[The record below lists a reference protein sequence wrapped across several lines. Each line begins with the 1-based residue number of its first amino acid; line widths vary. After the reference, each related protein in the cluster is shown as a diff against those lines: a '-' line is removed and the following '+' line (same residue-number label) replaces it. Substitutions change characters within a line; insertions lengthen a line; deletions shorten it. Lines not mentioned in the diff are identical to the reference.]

1 MVEHVTG
8 NVRAAMAGYDKA
20 ITLDADHMEARLA
33 RAGLYLDLD
42 RPAEAAAEVEEL
54 RKRFPKE
61 PRGAYLAALLAE
73 RKGDAQAAQARLREV
88 TALLDAVPMDY
99 IRYRPQVLML
109 NGLAHFGLSELEKAK
124 PYFEALLPRAQTP
137 LPALKPL
144 AQIHLAERN
153 PARAAELLEW
163 YMRAHPSDLQAM
175 VLLASAYVAKGQNT
189 KAFDL
194 LQEAMRNNDTPQ
206 MRSVLGMSLLGNGRW
221 QDALPELEV
230 AFKRDPR
237 GQTYAGSMLAMLYL
251 KNGQLPKAEAVA
263 QALAKQDP
271 SNPVFHN
278 LLGMVLART
287 GNAAGARK
295 AFEQALKIDDR
306 LSAPKLNL
314 ARLDMNERAF
324 DAAERRLTPLL
335 KADDRNVDARLEAAR
350 LAALRGK
357 DEDEQALLEKANE
370 LSTARDP
377 RAGLALIALHLRR
390 GKPAAAVD
398 VAKRLASRRGEDV
411 TVLLAYA
418 NAQNING
425 DTTGARSTLSKAT
438 TLAGYSA
445 PRQIE
450 IASLQLAAGNL
461 PGARYSAD
469 KALSAVPDFLPAQA
483 LLVDLDLRQGD
494 TAKAEQL
501 ARKITASHPQRA
513 IGYSLLGD
521 VAAARGQGAAA
532 LEGYRKAHQLEPNTE
547 SFLRLFKATSL
558 QEGNEAGQR
567 LAEAWVKTHPKDIRA
582 RKALAD
588 ALARSGNL
596 PAARSAYEAL
606 LKVSPDDAEA
616 MNNLANL
623 LLRAKDRAALEVAE
637 RALSLAPQNT
647 NVIDTVGWAALQAGQ
662 PDRALQ
668 LLRDARLRDPA
679 NNEVRYHL
687 AAVLAKAGRRN
698 EAREEL
704 QAALRSGRPFD
715 SVAEARSLMSTLD

>member
-1 MVEHVTG
+1 
-8 NVRAAMAGYDKA
+8 
-20 ITLDADHMEARLA
+20 
-33 RAGLYLDLD
+33 
-42 RPAEAAAEVEEL
+42 
-54 RKRFPKE
+54 
-61 PRGAYLAALLAE
+61 
-73 RKGDAQAAQARLREV
+73 
-88 TALLDAVPMDY
+88 
-99 IRYRPQVLML
+99 
-109 NGLAHFGLSELEKAK
+109 
-124 PYFEALLPRAQTP
+124 
-137 LPALKPL
+137 
-144 AQIHLAERN
+144 
-153 PARAAELLEW
+153 
-163 YMRAHPSDLQAM
+163 
-175 VLLASAYVAKGQNT
+175 
-189 KAFDL
+189 
-194 LQEAMRNNDTPQ
+194 
-206 MRSVLGMSLLGNGRW
+206 
-221 QDALPELEV
+221 
-230 AFKRDPR
+230 
-237 GQTYAGSMLAMLYL
+237 
-251 KNGQLPKAEAVA
+251 
-263 QALAKQDP
+263 
-271 SNPVFHN
+271 
-278 LLGMVLART
+278 
-287 GNAAGARK
+287 
-295 AFEQALKIDDR
+295 
-306 LSAPKLNL
+306 
-314 ARLDMNERAF
+314 
-324 DAAERRLTPLL
+324 
-335 KADDRNVDARLEAAR
+335 
-350 LAALRGK
+350 
-357 DEDEQALLEKANE
+357 
-370 LSTARDP
+370 
-377 RAGLALIALHLRR
+377 
-390 GKPAAAVD
+390 
-398 VAKRLASRRGEDV
+398 
-411 TVLLAYA
+411 VLLAYA